1 LGGVQIA
8 LPPRLKN
15 GMFEVFANSKNPSEI
30 GRHLQWIILTIC
42 ESTQDFRKE
51 QVQRSKSLATRQLLV
66 RAAAL

>member
-1 LGGVQIA
+1 
-8 LPPRLKN
+8 
-15 GMFEVFANSKNPSEI
+15 MFEVFANSKNPSEI